1 MSIPATFLKSL
12 RPDSF
17 NGRYRDNRAEDWLD
31 RFDRYCNL
39 IQVAETGQDRIL
51 CASMLLI
58 DAASRWYKQLG
69 TITEATINGRRLTP
83 YQVFQYKFRQRFVN
97 ANDAEDAFDQIRDLR
112 QKRSVT
118 EYVTLFEKF
127 RSRLDDFDD
136 KDAVRFFRGGLKPEL
151 RQLVDN
157 HPDIA
162 DDDINGLIALA
173 ERLDKMNKS
182 ERQFS
187 RSNRQKYNFVQTSV
201 KEEKFPQP
209 MEIDAVKAHPNAQS
223 KFQRPMSKEE
233 IRQNDFANDLCFYC
247 HQPKHLISSCPARNK
262 KSSNSK
268 AH

>member
-1 MSIPATFLKSL
+1 MSIPANLLKGL
-12 RPDSF
+12 RPDTF
-17 NGRYRDNRAEDWLD
+17 NGRYRDNRAEDWLV
-31 RFDRYCNL
+31 RFERYCRLAN
-39 IQVAETGQDRIL
+39 IAETGQDRVL
-51 CASMLLI
+51 YAGMLMT
-58 DAASRWYKQLG
+58 DGASRWYEQLG
-69 TITEATINGRRLTP
+69 TITEATVDGRTLSP
-83 YQVFQYKFRQRFVN
+83 YQVFKNKFRQRFMN

-112 QKRSVT
+112 QKRSVN
-118 EYVTLFEKF
+118 EYVTAFERF
-127 RSRLDDFDD
+127 RSRLNDFTD

-187 RSNRQKYNFVQTSV
+187 RSNRQSNKPAQTSV
-201 KEEKFPQP
+201 KEETFPQP

-233 IRQNDFANDLCFYC
+233 IRQNDFTNNLCFYC
-247 HQPKHLISSCPARNK
+247 HEPNHMIGSCPARNK